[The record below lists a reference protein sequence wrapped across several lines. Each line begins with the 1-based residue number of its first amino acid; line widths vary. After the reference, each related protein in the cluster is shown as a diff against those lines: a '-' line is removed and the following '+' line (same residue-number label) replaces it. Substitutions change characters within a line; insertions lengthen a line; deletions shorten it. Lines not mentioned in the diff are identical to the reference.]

1 MSTAGENA
9 VSPST
14 SDKPSRENSKNVK
27 SSRGREVITTDSIPQ
42 SSYFKAMP
50 FARLRSLSEFT
61 GEIIYKIHYD
71 LSVMEGPI

>member
-1 MSTAGENA
+1 
-9 VSPST
+9 
-14 SDKPSRENSKNVK
+14 
-27 SSRGREVITTDSIPQ
+27 
-42 SSYFKAMP
+42 MP